1 MEEDNLNIVNLVDD
15 QKSGK
20 KYKGVIGTLRGIFA
34 DMNHPTRNGRQ
45 YDKRCWEQ
53 ALNSD
58 DVKEK
63 LETRTMFG
71 ELDHP
76 AERLETL
83 QERAAIIT
91 TKLEMNDRDGVVMG
105 EADIL
110 DTPFGR
116 ILKTFIDAG
125 VKVGISSRGAGEE
138 SITEGVNK
146 IIPETFYLETF
157 DIVSMPAVKSAR
169 LSLVESKNRNII
181 TEAFAKEIKTA
192 KSNEEVDELLNY
204 AKSRN
209 VSNIAK
215 LQEAANDVKNSFG
228 ENNILPEEDEG
239 DNIDVSSDVIS
250 QLEEELNVSN
260 TKYKSL
266 EGLCEKMKKH
276 SIKTLKELNE
286 TKIVNEQL
294 TKQLEDYIRK
304 TDNDITMLESYKVSN
319 KILKN
324 KLSESKTKIDSLTK
338 EVNKKISESKLMKV
352 KLERNNINE
361 SQMSQEKILS
371 LKDENQ
377 SLSEQLKRA
386 KSILAEKIL
395 ELERTN
401 KKLTKFEESNNK
413 YMLENKDLTKELE
426 KSKNEGLINE
436 EKNQNSIN
444 DLNNQ
449 LEEAKKLIE
458 DLQNQLSLKQKE
470 NSNLVKES
478 KNIKESYLNRIALDN
493 NIDTNEL
500 RKSLNEN
507 YSIKDVDNKINIIL
521 ENKKNIDRLS
531 FNVGNSILNESFI
544 SIKDKDDE
552 EGKETNSTVNKM
564 ANKVKSFK
572 NC

>member
-15 QKSGK
+15 QKSK
-20 KYKGVIGTLRGIFA
+20 KYKGVIGTLKGIFA

-45 YDKRCWEQ
+45 YTKACWEQ

-91 TKLEMNDRDGVVMG
+91 TKLEMNDKDGVIMG

-138 SITEGVNK
+138 TTSPSGVNQ

-181 TEAFAKEIKTA
+181 TEAFAREINTA
-192 KSNEEVDELLNY
+192 KSNKEVDALLNY
-204 AKSRN
+204 AKSIN
-209 VSNIAK
+209 TSNIAK
-215 LQEAANDVKNSFG
+215 LEEVANNVKNSFG

-276 SIKTLKELNE
+276 SVNTVKELNE
-286 TKIVNEQL
+286 AKIVNEQL
-294 TKQLEDYIRK
+294 TKQLEDYIRNN
-304 TDNDITMLESYKVSN
+304 DNNITMLESYKTSN
-319 KILKN
+319 KILKK
-324 KLSESKTKIDSLTK
+324 KLNESNNKIDSLTK
-338 EVNKKISESKLMKV
+338 EINKKISEAKLMKV
-352 KLERNNINE
+352 KLERTNINE
-361 SQMSQEKILS
+361 SKMSQEKMLS
-371 LKDENQ
+371 LKEENK
-377 SLSEQLKRA
+377 SLLEQVEKA
-386 KSILAEKIL
+386 KSIIAEKIL
-395 ELERTN
+395 KLENAN
-401 KKLTKFEESNNK
+401 KKLKEFQISNNK
-413 YMLENKDLTKELE
+413 IKLENKNLTEELE
-426 KSKNEGLINE
+426 KSKNEGELEAKENE
-436 EKNQNSIN
+436 DSIN
-444 DLNNQ
+444 SLNKQ
-449 LEEAKKLIE
+449 LEEAKQQVENLKKE
-458 DLQNQLSLKQKE
+458 LSLKQKE
-470 NSNLVKES
+470 NSNLIKES
-478 KNIKESYLNRIALDN
+478 KNIKESYLNRVATDN
-493 NIDTNEL
+493 NIDSVEL
-500 RKSLNEN
+500 KKTLNEN
-507 YSIKDVDNKINIIL
+507 YSIKDVDTKINMIL
-521 ENKKNIDRLS
+521 ENKKNIDKLS
-531 FNVGNSILNESFI
+531 FNVGNSILSESFI
-544 SIKDKDDE
+544 RIKDKDE
-552 EGKETNSTVNKM
+552 KEDSNPTVNKM

-572 NC
+572 SC

>member
-1 MEEDNLNIVNLVDD
+1 MEEQDNVSIVNLVDD
-15 QKSGK
+15 QKSK
-20 KYKGVIGTLRGIFA
+20 KYKGVIGTLKGIFA

-45 YDKRCWEQ
+45 YTKACWEQ

-91 TKLEMNDRDGVVMG
+91 TKLEMNDKDGVIMG

-138 SITEGVNK
+138 TTSPSGVNQ

-181 TEAFAKEIKTA
+181 TEAFAREINTA
-192 KSNEEVDELLNY
+192 KSDKEVDALLNY
-204 AKSRN
+204 AKSIN
-209 VSNIAK
+209 TSNIAK
-215 LQEAANDVKNSFG
+215 LEEAANNVKNSFG

-276 SIKTLKELNE
+276 SVNTVKELNE
-286 TKIVNEQL
+286 VKIVNEQL
-294 TKQLEDYIRK
+294 TKQLEDYIRNN
-304 TDNDITMLESYKVSN
+304 DNNITMLESYKTSN

-324 KLSESKTKIDSLTK
+324 KLNESNNKIDSLTK
-338 EVNKKISESKLMKV
+338 EINKKISEAKLMKV
-352 KLERNNINE
+352 KLERTNINE
-361 SQMSQEKILS
+361 SKMSQEKMLS
-371 LKDENQ
+371 LKEENK
-377 SLSEQLKRA
+377 SLLEQVEKA
-386 KSILAEKIL
+386 KSIIAEKIL
-395 ELERTN
+395 KLENAN
-401 KKLTKFEESNNK
+401 KKLKEFQISNNK
-413 YMLENKDLTKELE
+413 IKLENKNLTEELE
-426 KSKNEGLINE
+426 KSKNEGELEAKENE
-436 EKNQNSIN
+436 DSIN
-444 DLNNQ
+444 SLNKQ
-449 LEEAKKLIE
+449 LENAKQQIE
-458 DLQNQLSLKQKE
+458 NLKKELSLKQKE
-470 NSNLVKES
+470 NSNLIKES
-478 KNIKESYLNRIALDN
+478 KNIKESYLNRVATDN
-493 NIDTNEL
+493 NIDSVEL
-500 RKSLNEN
+500 KKTLNEN
-507 YSIKDVDNKINIIL
+507 YSIKDVDTKINMIL
-521 ENKKNIDRLS
+521 ENKKNIDKLS
-531 FNVGNSILNESFI
+531 FNVGNSILSESFI
-544 SIKDKDDE
+544 RIKDKDE
-552 EGKETNSTVNKM
+552 KEDSNPTVNKM

-572 NC
+572 SC

>member
-15 QKSGK
+15 QKSK
-20 KYKGVIGTLRGIFA
+20 KYKGVIGTLKGIFA

-45 YDKRCWEQ
+45 YTKACWEQ

-91 TKLEMNDRDGVVMG
+91 TKLEMNDKDGVIMG

-138 SITEGVNK
+138 TTSPSGVNQ

-181 TEAFAKEIKTA
+181 TEAFAREINTA
-192 KSNEEVDELLNY
+192 KSNKEVDALLNY
-204 AKSRN
+204 AKSIN
-209 VSNIAK
+209 TSNIAK
-215 LQEAANDVKNSFG
+215 LEEVANNVKNSFG

-276 SIKTLKELNE
+276 SVNTVKELNE
-286 TKIVNEQL
+286 AKIVNEQL
-294 TKQLEDYIRK
+294 TKQLEDYIRNN
-304 TDNDITMLESYKVSN
+304 DNNITMLESYKTSN

-324 KLSESKTKIDSLTK
+324 KLNESNNKIDSLTK
-338 EVNKKISESKLMKV
+338 EINKKISEAKLMKV
-352 KLERNNINE
+352 KLERTNINE
-361 SQMSQEKILS
+361 SKMSQEKMLS
-371 LKDENQ
+371 LKEEN
-377 SLSEQLKRA
+377 
-386 KSILAEKIL
+386 KSIASWITECA
-395 ELERTN
+395 
-401 KKLTKFEESNNK
+401 
-413 YMLENKDLTKELE
+413 KE
-426 KSKNEGLINE
+426 
-436 EKNQNSIN
+436 
-444 DLNNQ
+444 
-449 LEEAKKLIE
+449 
-458 DLQNQLSLKQKE
+458 
-470 NSNLVKES
+470 
-478 KNIKESYLNRIALDN
+478 YLN
-493 NIDTNEL
+493 EK
-500 RKSLNEN
+500 KS
-507 YSIKDVDNKINIIL
+507 
-521 ENKKNIDRLS
+521 
-531 FNVGNSILNESFI
+531 
-544 SIKDKDDE
+544 
-552 EGKETNSTVNKM
+552 
-564 ANKVKSFK
+564 
-572 NC
+572 

>member
-15 QKSGK
+15 QKSK
-20 KYKGVIGTLRGIFA
+20 KYKGVIGTLKGIFA

-45 YDKRCWEQ
+45 YTKACWEQ

-91 TKLEMNDRDGVVMG
+91 TKLEMNDKDGVIMG

-138 SITEGVNK
+138 TTSPSGVNQ

-181 TEAFAKEIKTA
+181 TEAFAREINTA
-192 KSNEEVDELLNY
+192 KSDKEVDALLNY
-204 AKSRN
+204 AKSIN
-209 VSNIAK
+209 TSNIAK
-215 LQEAANDVKNSFG
+215 LEEAANNVKNSFG

-276 SIKTLKELNE
+276 SVNTVKELNE
-286 TKIVNEQL
+286 VKIVNEQL
-294 TKQLEDYIRK
+294 TKQLEDYIRNN
-304 TDNDITMLESYKVSN
+304 DNNITMLESYKTSN

-324 KLSESKTKIDSLTK
+324 KLNESNNKIDSLTK
-338 EVNKKISESKLMKV
+338 EINKKISEAKLMKV
-352 KLERNNINE
+352 KLERTNINE
-361 SQMSQEKILS
+361 SKMSQEKMLS
-371 LKDENQ
+371 LKEENK
-377 SLSEQLKRA
+377 SLLEQVEKA
-386 KSILAEKIL
+386 KSIIAEKIL
-395 ELERTN
+395 KLENAN
-401 KKLTKFEESNNK
+401 KKLKEFQISNNK
-413 YMLENKDLTKELE
+413 IKLENKNLTEELE
-426 KSKNEGLINE
+426 KSKNEGELEAKENE
-436 EKNQNSIN
+436 DSIN
-444 DLNNQ
+444 SLNKQ
-449 LEEAKKLIE
+449 LENAKQQVENLKKE
-458 DLQNQLSLKQKE
+458 LSLKQKE
-470 NSNLVKES
+470 NSNLIKES
-478 KNIKESYLNRIALDN
+478 KNIKESYLNRVATDN
-493 NIDTNEL
+493 NIDSVEL
-500 RKSLNEN
+500 KKTLNEN
-507 YSIKDVDNKINIIL
+507 YSIKDVDTKINMIL
-521 ENKKNIDRLS
+521 ENKKNIDKLS
-531 FNVGNSILNESFI
+531 FNVGNSILSESFI
-544 SIKDKDDE
+544 RIKDKDE
-552 EGKETNSTVNKM
+552 KEDSNPTVNKM

-572 NC
+572 SC

>member
-1 MEEDNLNIVNLVDD
+1 MEEQDNVSIVNLVDD
-15 QKSGK
+15 QKSK

-45 YDKRCWEQ
+45 YTKACWEQ

-91 TKLEMNDRDGVVMG
+91 TKLEMNDKDGVIMG

-138 SITEGVNK
+138 TTSPSGVNQ

-181 TEAFAKEIKTA
+181 TEAFAREINTA
-192 KSNEEVDELLNY
+192 KSNKEVDALLNY
-204 AKSRN
+204 AKSIN
-209 VSNIAK
+209 TSNIAK
-215 LQEAANDVKNSFG
+215 LEEVANNVKNSFG

-276 SIKTLKELNE
+276 SVNTVKELNE
-286 TKIVNEQL
+286 AKIVNEQL
-294 TKQLEDYIRK
+294 TKQLEDYIRNN
-304 TDNDITMLESYKVSN
+304 DNNITMLESYKTSN

-324 KLSESKTKIDSLTK
+324 KLNESNNKIDSLTK
-338 EVNKKISESKLMKV
+338 EINKKISEAKLMKV
-352 KLERNNINE
+352 KLERTNINE
-361 SQMSQEKILS
+361 SKISQEKMLS
-371 LKDENQ
+371 LKEENK
-377 SLSEQLKRA
+377 SLLEQVEKA
-386 KSILAEKIL
+386 KSIIAEKIL
-395 ELERTN
+395 KLENAN
-401 KKLTKFEESNNK
+401 KKLKEFQISNNK
-413 YMLENKDLTKELE
+413 IKLENKNLTEELE
-426 KSKNEGLINE
+426 KSKNEGELEAKENE
-436 EKNQNSIN
+436 DSIN
-444 DLNNQ
+444 SLNKQ
-449 LEEAKKLIE
+449 LENAKQQVENLKKE
-458 DLQNQLSLKQKE
+458 LSLKQKE
-470 NSNLVKES
+470 NSNLIKES
-478 KNIKESYLNRIALDN
+478 KNIKESYLNRVATDN
-493 NIDTNEL
+493 NIDSVEL
-500 RKSLNEN
+500 KKTLNEN
-507 YSIKDVDNKINIIL
+507 YSIKDVDTKINMIL
-521 ENKKNIDRLS
+521 ENKKNIDKLS
-531 FNVGNSILNESFI
+531 FNVGNSILSESFI
-544 SIKDKDDE
+544 RIKDKDE
-552 EGKETNSTVNKM
+552 KEDSNPTVNKM

-572 NC
+572 SC

>member
-1 MEEDNLNIVNLVDD
+1 MEEQDNVSIVNLVDD
-15 QKSGK
+15 QKSK
-20 KYKGVIGTLRGIFA
+20 KYKGVIGTLKGIFA

-45 YDKRCWEQ
+45 YTKACWEQ

-91 TKLEMNDRDGVVMG
+91 TKLEMNDKDGVIMG

-138 SITEGVNK
+138 TTSPSGVNQ

-181 TEAFAKEIKTA
+181 TEAFAREINTA
-192 KSNEEVDELLNY
+192 KSNKEVDALLNY
-204 AKSRN
+204 AKSIN
-209 VSNIAK
+209 TSNIAK
-215 LQEAANDVKNSFG
+215 LEEAANNVKNSFG
-228 ENNILPEEDEG
+228 ENNILSEEDEG

-276 SIKTLKELNE
+276 SVNTVKELNE
-286 TKIVNEQL
+286 AKIVNEQL
-294 TKQLEDYIRK
+294 TKQLEDYIRNN
-304 TDNDITMLESYKVSN
+304 DNNITMLESYKTSN

-324 KLSESKTKIDSLTK
+324 KLNESNNKIDSLTK
-338 EVNKKISESKLMKV
+338 EINKKISEAKLMKV
-352 KLERNNINE
+352 KLERTNINE
-361 SQMSQEKILS
+361 SKMSQEKMLS
-371 LKDENQ
+371 LKEENK
-377 SLSEQLKRA
+377 SLLEQVEKA
-386 KSILAEKIL
+386 KSIIAEKIL
-395 ELERTN
+395 KLENAN
-401 KKLTKFEESNNK
+401 KKLKEFQISNNK
-413 YMLENKDLTKELE
+413 IKLENKNLTEELE
-426 KSKNEGLINE
+426 KSKNEGELEAKENE
-436 EKNQNSIN
+436 DSIN
-444 DLNNQ
+444 SLNKQ
-449 LEEAKKLIE
+449 LENAKQQVENLKKE
-458 DLQNQLSLKQKE
+458 LSLKQKE
-470 NSNLVKES
+470 NSNLIKES
-478 KNIKESYLNRIALDN
+478 KNIKESYLNRVATDN
-493 NIDTNEL
+493 NIDSVEL
-500 RKSLNEN
+500 KKTLNEN
-507 YSIKDVDNKINIIL
+507 YSIKDVDTKINMIL
-521 ENKKNIDRLS
+521 ENKKNIDKLS
-531 FNVGNSILNESFI
+531 FNVGNSILSESFI
-544 SIKDKDDE
+544 RIKDKDE
-552 EGKETNSTVNKM
+552 KEDSNPTVNKM

-572 NC
+572 SC

>member
-91 TKLEMNDRDGVVMG
+91 TKLEMNDKDGVVMG

-276 SIKTLKELNE
+276 SVKTLKELNE

-294 TKQLEDYIRK
+294 TKQLED
-304 TDNDITMLESYKVSN
+304 
-319 KILKN
+319 
-324 KLSESKTKIDSLTK
+324 
-338 EVNKKISESKLMKV
+338 
-352 KLERNNINE
+352 
-361 SQMSQEKILS
+361 
-371 LKDENQ
+371 
-377 SLSEQLKRA
+377 
-386 KSILAEKIL
+386 
-395 ELERTN
+395 
-401 KKLTKFEESNNK
+401 
-413 YMLENKDLTKELE
+413 
-426 KSKNEGLINE
+426 
-436 EKNQNSIN
+436 
-444 DLNNQ
+444 
-449 LEEAKKLIE
+449 
-458 DLQNQLSLKQKE
+458 
-470 NSNLVKES
+470 
-478 KNIKESYLNRIALDN
+478 
-493 NIDTNEL
+493 
-500 RKSLNEN
+500 
-507 YSIKDVDNKINIIL
+507 
-521 ENKKNIDRLS
+521 
-531 FNVGNSILNESFI
+531 
-544 SIKDKDDE
+544 
-552 EGKETNSTVNKM
+552 
-564 ANKVKSFK
+564 
-572 NC
+572 

>member
-1 MEEDNLNIVNLVDD
+1 MEEQDNVSIVNLVDD
-15 QKSGK
+15 QKSK
-20 KYKGVIGTLRGIFA
+20 KYKGVIGTLKGIFA

-45 YDKRCWEQ
+45 YTKACWEQ

-91 TKLEMNDRDGVVMG
+91 TKLEMNDKDGVIMG

-138 SITEGVNK
+138 TTSPSGVNQ

-181 TEAFAKEIKTA
+181 TEAFAREINTA
-192 KSNEEVDELLNY
+192 KSNKEVDALLNY
-204 AKSRN
+204 AKSIN
-209 VSNIAK
+209 TSNIAK
-215 LQEAANDVKNSFG
+215 LEEVANNVKNSFG

-276 SIKTLKELNE
+276 SVNTVKELNE
-286 TKIVNEQL
+286 AKIVNEQL
-294 TKQLEDYIRK
+294 TKQLEDYIRNN
-304 TDNDITMLESYKVSN
+304 DNNITMLESYKTSN

-324 KLSESKTKIDSLTK
+324 KLNESNNKIDSLTK
-338 EVNKKISESKLMKV
+338 EINKKISEAKLMKV

-361 SQMSQEKILS
+361 SKMSQEKMLS
-371 LKDENQ
+371 LKEENK
-377 SLSEQLKRA
+377 SLLEQVEKA
-386 KSILAEKIL
+386 KSIIAEKIL
-395 ELERTN
+395 KLENAN
-401 KKLTKFEESNNK
+401 KKLKEFQISNNK
-413 YMLENKDLTKELE
+413 IKLENKNLTEELE
-426 KSKNEGLINE
+426 KSKNEGELEAKENE
-436 EKNQNSIN
+436 DSIN
-444 DLNNQ
+444 SLNKQ
-449 LEEAKKLIE
+449 LEEAKQQVENLKKE
-458 DLQNQLSLKQKE
+458 LSLKQKE
-470 NSNLVKES
+470 NSNLIKES
-478 KNIKESYLNRIALDN
+478 KNIKESYLNRVATDN
-493 NIDTNEL
+493 NIDSVEL
-500 RKSLNEN
+500 KKTLNEN
-507 YSIKDVDNKINIIL
+507 YSIKDVDTKINMIL
-521 ENKKNIDRLS
+521 ENKKNIDKLS
-531 FNVGNSILNESFI
+531 FNVGNSILSESFI
-544 SIKDKDDE
+544 RIKDKDE
-552 EGKETNSTVNKM
+552 KEDSNPTVNKM

-572 NC
+572 SC

>member
-1 MEEDNLNIVNLVDD
+1 MEEQDNVSIVNLVDD
-15 QKSGK
+15 QKSK

-45 YDKRCWEQ
+45 YTKACWEQ

-91 TKLEMNDRDGVVMG
+91 TKLEMNDKDGVIMG

-138 SITEGVNK
+138 KTSPSGVNQ

-181 TEAFAKEIKTA
+181 TEAFAREINTA
-192 KSNEEVDELLNY
+192 KSDKEVDALLNY
-204 AKSRN
+204 AKSIN
-209 VSNIAK
+209 TSNIAK
-215 LQEAANDVKNSFG
+215 LEEAANNVKNSFG

-276 SIKTLKELNE
+276 SVNTVKELNE
-286 TKIVNEQL
+286 VKIVNEQL
-294 TKQLEDYIRK
+294 TKQLEDYIRNN
-304 TDNDITMLESYKVSN
+304 DNNITMLESYKTSN

-324 KLSESKTKIDSLTK
+324 KLNESNNKIDSLTK
-338 EVNKKISESKLMKV
+338 EINKKISEAKLMKV
-352 KLERNNINE
+352 KLERTNINE
-361 SQMSQEKILS
+361 SKMSQEKMLS
-371 LKDENQ
+371 LKEENK
-377 SLSEQLKRA
+377 SLLEQVEKA
-386 KSILAEKIL
+386 KSIIAEKIL
-395 ELERTN
+395 KLENAN
-401 KKLTKFEESNNK
+401 KKLKEFQISNNK
-413 YMLENKDLTKELE
+413 IKLENKNLTEELE
-426 KSKNEGLINE
+426 KSKNEGELEAKENE
-436 EKNQNSIN
+436 DSIN
-444 DLNNQ
+444 SLNKQ
-449 LEEAKKLIE
+449 LEEAKQQVE
-458 DLQNQLSLKQKE
+458 NLQKQLSLKQKE
-470 NSNLVKES
+470 NSNLIKES
-478 KNIKESYLNRIALDN
+478 KNIKESYLNRVATDN
-493 NIDTNEL
+493 NIDSVEL
-500 RKSLNEN
+500 KKTLNEN
-507 YSIKDVDNKINIIL
+507 YSIKDVDTKINMIL
-521 ENKKNIDRLS
+521 ENKKNIDKLS
-531 FNVGNSILNESFI
+531 FNVGNSILSESFI
-544 SIKDKDDE
+544 RIKDKDE
-552 EGKETNSTVNKM
+552 KEDSNPTVNKM

-572 NC
+572 SC